1 MSVPTGLKHAVI
13 LWTAV
18 EFVNLFWFF
27 RIQKKEKKNK
37 THTHAKQA
45 DIHNS
50 EMFVSKTKLKLL
62 FVVIYNEGFFS
73 SRHNNKEDKS
83 QGSRVHLALFNNRI
97 YEF

>member
-1 MSVPTGLKHAVI
+1 
-13 LWTAV
+13 
-18 EFVNLFWFF
+18 
-27 RIQKKEKKNK
+27 
-37 THTHAKQA
+37 
-45 DIHNS
+45 
-50 EMFVSKTKLKLL
+50 MFVSKTKLKLL